1 MKNNIFLSIVFV
13 MISSC
18 STLAF
23 WEDDSDVEVIE
34 PVALQSFK
42 NEYSLSIEWKKSFK
56 GENGLGSFRPSFY
69 SGNMLVADPE
79 GNIFSINPQ
88 SGKEN
93 WKINLDRELAAGVAS
108 GFGKLI
114 VSDLNGFVIA
124 IDSDKQ
130 EIVWEKNI
138 GGEVLSNAVVS
149 ASLILVKNSV
159 GELVALSSL
168 SGEKKWFFRSQL
180 PALTVRGTGESI
192 IENGIVF
199 STFDNGRLGAFQL
212 ETGFFLWDAPI
223 SFVEGS
229 SELENLIDADSAP
242 VIAKQLIFATN
253 YQGNLTA
260 FDIAQKRPV
269 WNANASSF
277 YSPVVANNMIMVIQ
291 DDGSILSFSLANLSP
306 SWTSKEYLRRQ
317 LSSGVAYK
325 NLLLVGDLD
334 GYVHVINPMTG
345 ITVGRKKVSGDPIM
359 NLFTFRDLA
368 YVIDKESNI
377 VAIKL

>member
-1 MKNNIFLSIVFV
+1 MKNNIFLSVILIL
-13 MISSC
+13 ISSC

-23 WEDDSDVEVIE
+23 WEDDTEDEAIE
-34 PVALQSFK
+34 PVALKSFK
-42 NEYSLSIEWKKSFK
+42 NEYPISIKWKKSFK
-56 GENGLGSFRPSFY
+56 GENGLGSFKPSFY

-79 GNIFSINPQ
+79 GDIVSLNPK

-93 WKINLDRELAAGVAS
+93 WKINLNRALASGVAS

-124 IDSDKQ
+124 LDIDTQ
-130 EIVWEKNI
+130 EIIWEKNI

-159 GELVALSSL
+159 GELVALSAS
-168 SGEKKWFFRSQL
+168 SGEIKWSFRSQL

-199 STFDNGRLGAFQL
+199 STFDNGRLAAFQL

-229 SELENLIDADSAP
+229 SELENLIDGDSAP
-242 VIAKQLIFATN
+242 VLAKQLIFATN

-260 FDIAQKRPV
+260 FDVAQKRPV
-269 WNANASSF
+269 WNADASSF
-277 YSPVVANNMIMVIQ
+277 YSPIVTNNMIMVIQ

-306 SWTSKEYLRRQ
+306 SWTSDEYLRRQ
-317 LSSGVAYK
+317 LSSGIAYK
-325 NLLLVGDLD
+325 NLLLIGDLD
-334 GYVHVINPMTG
+334 GYVHAINPMTG
-345 ITVGRKKVSGDPIM
+345 ITVGRKKVSGNPIM
-359 NLFTFRDLA
+359 NIVSFRDFA
-368 YVIDKESNI
+368 YVIDLESNV
-377 VAIKL
+377 VAIQL

>member
-1 MKNNIFLSIVFV
+1 MKNNIFLSIILVLAN
-13 MISSC
+13 SC

-23 WEDDSDVEVIE
+23 WQDDTEGEVIE

-42 NEYSLSIEWKKSFK
+42 NEYPVSIEWKKSFN
-56 GENGLGSFRPSFY
+56 GENSLASFRPSFY
-69 SGNMLVADPE
+69 SGDMLVADPE
-79 GNIFSINPQ
+79 GNIFSLNPQ
-88 SGKEN
+88 TGKEN

-124 IDSDKQ
+124 IDSDTQ
-130 EIVWEKNI
+130 ETIWEKNI
-138 GGEVLSNAVVS
+138 GGEVLSNALVS
-149 ASLILVKNSV
+149 ASLVLVKNSV
-159 GELVALSSL
+159 GELVALSAL
-168 SGEKKWFFRSQL
+168 SGEKKWSFRSQL

-199 STFDNGRLGAFQL
+199 SSFDNGRLGAFQL

-242 VIAKQLIFATN
+242 VLAKQLIFATN

-269 WNANASSF
+269 WNSKASSF
-277 YSPVVANNMIMVIQ
+277 FSPIVANNMIMVIQ
-291 DDGSILSFSLANLSP
+291 DNGSILSFSLANLSS
-306 SWTSKEYLRRQ
+306 SWTSEEYLRRE
-317 LSSGVAYK
+317 LSSGAAYK
-325 NLLLVGDLD
+325 NMLLVGDLD

-345 ITVGRKKVSGDPIM
+345 ITVGRKKVSGNPIM
-359 NLFTFRDLA
+359 NIVTFRDFA
-368 YVIDKESNI
+368 YVIDQESNI
-377 VAIKL
+377 AAIKL

>member
-1 MKNNIFLSIVFV
+1 MKNNIFLSVIL
-13 MISSC
+13 ILASSC
-18 STLAF
+18 SSLAF
-23 WEDDSDVEVIE
+23 WQDDADKEVIE

-42 NEYSLSIEWKKSFK
+42 NEYPISIEWKKSFK
-56 GENGLGSFRPSFY
+56 GENTLASFTPSFY

-79 GNIFSINPQ
+79 GNILSINPQ
-88 SGKEN
+88 SGNEN
-93 WKINLDRELAAGVAS
+93 WKINLNRELASGVAS
-108 GFGKLI
+108 GFGKLV

-124 IDSDKQ
+124 LDIDTQ
-130 EIVWEKNI
+130 EIIWEKNI

-159 GELVALSSL
+159 GELVAMSAS
-168 SGEKKWFFRSQL
+168 SGETKLSFRSQL

-199 STFDNGRLGAFQL
+199 STFDNGRLAAFQL

-229 SELENLIDADSAP
+229 SELENLIDGDSAP
-242 VIAKQLIFATN
+242 VLAKQLIFATN

-260 FDIAQKRPV
+260 FDVAQKRPV
-269 WNANASSF
+269 WNADASSF
-277 YSPVVANNMIMVIQ
+277 YSPIVTNNMIMVIQ

-306 SWTSKEYLRRQ
+306 SWTSEEYLRRQ

-334 GYVHVINPMTG
+334 GYVHAINPMTG
-345 ITVGRKKVSGDPIM
+345 ITVGRKKVSGNPIM
-359 NLFTFRDLA
+359 NIVTFRDFA
-368 YVIDKESNI
+368 YVIDQESNV
-377 VAIKL
+377 VAIQL

>member
-13 MISSC
+13 LISSC

-23 WEDDSDVEVIE
+23 WEDDSDDEVIE

-42 NEYSLSIEWKKSFK
+42 NEYPFSIEWKKSFK
-56 GENGLGSFRPSFY
+56 GENALGSFRPSFY

-93 WKINLDRELAAGVAS
+93 WKINLDRELAAGVSS

-124 IDSDKQ
+124 IDSDTQ
-130 EIVWEKNI
+130 ETVWEKNI

-149 ASLILVKNSV
+149 ASLVLAKNSV
-159 GELVALSSL
+159 GELV
-168 SGEKKWFFRSQL
+168 
-180 PALTVRGTGESI
+180 ALTVRGTGESI

-277 YSPVVANNMIMVIQ
+277 YSPIVANNMIMVIQ
-291 DDGSILSFSLANLSP
+291 DDGSILSFSLSNLSP
-306 SWTSKEYLRRQ
+306 SWTSEEYLRRQ

-334 GYVHVINPMTG
+334 GYVHAINPMTG
-345 ITVGRKKVSGDPIM
+345 ITVGRKKVSGNPIM
-359 NLFTFRDLA
+359 NLVAFRDLA

>member
-1 MKNNIFLSIVFV
+1 MKNNIFLSIILIL
-13 MISSC
+13 ISSC

-23 WEDDSDVEVIE
+23 WEDDSDGEVIE

-42 NEYSLSIEWKKSFK
+42 NEYPISIEWKKSFK
-56 GENGLGSFRPSFY
+56 GENNLGSFRPSFY
-69 SGNMLVADPE
+69 SGNMLVADPQ
-79 GNIFSINPQ
+79 GNIASLNPQ

-114 VSDLNGFVIA
+114 VSDLNGFVVA
-124 IDSDKQ
+124 IDSETL
-130 EIVWEKNI
+130 EIIWEKNI
-138 GGEVLSNAVVS
+138 GGEVLSKAVVS

-159 GELVALSSL
+159 GELVALSAL
-168 SGEKKWFFRSQL
+168 SGEKKWSFRSQL

-229 SELENLIDADSAP
+229 SELENLIDGDSAP

-277 YSPVVANNMIMVIQ
+277 YSPIVANNMIMVIQ

-306 SWTSKEYLRRQ
+306 SWASEEYLRRE
-317 LSSGVAYK
+317 LSSGAAYK
-325 NLLLVGDLD
+325 NLLLIGDLD

-345 ITVGRKKVSGDPIM
+345 ITVGRKKVSGNPIM
-359 NLFTFRDLA
+359 NIVTFRDFA
-368 YVIDKESNI
+368 YAIDQDSNV

>member
-1 MKNNIFLSIVFV
+1 MKNNIFLSVILIF
-13 MISSC
+13 ISSC

-23 WEDDSDVEVIE
+23 WEDDAEDEVIE
-34 PVALQSFK
+34 PVALKSFK
-42 NEYSLSIEWKKSFK
+42 NEYPLSIEWKKSFK
-56 GENGLGSFRPSFY
+56 GENDLGSFKPSFY

-79 GNIFSINPQ
+79 GNIVSLNPQ

-93 WKINLDRELAAGVAS
+93 WKINLNRELASGVAS
-108 GFGKLI
+108 GFGKLV

-124 IDSDKQ
+124 LDIDTQ
-130 EIVWEKNI
+130 EIIWEKNI

-159 GELVALSSL
+159 GELVALSAS
-168 SGEKKWFFRSQL
+168 SGETKWSFRSQL

-199 STFDNGRLGAFQL
+199 STFDNGRLAAFQL

-229 SELENLIDADSAP
+229 SELENLIDGDSAP
-242 VIAKQLIFATN
+242 VLAKQLIFATN

-260 FDIAQKRPV
+260 FDVAQKRPV
-269 WNANASSF
+269 WNADASSF
-277 YSPVVANNMIMVIQ
+277 YSPIVTNNMIIVIQ

-306 SWTSKEYLRRQ
+306 SWTSEEYLRRQ

-334 GYVHVINPMTG
+334 GYVHAINPMTG
-345 ITVGRKKVSGDPIM
+345 ITVGRKKVSGNPIM
-359 NLFTFRDLA
+359 NIVTFRDFA
-368 YVIDKESNI
+368 YVIDQESNV
-377 VAIKL
+377 VAIQL

>member
-13 MISSC
+13 LISSC

-23 WEDDSDVEVIE
+23 WEDDSDDEVIE

-42 NEYSLSIEWKKSFK
+42 NEYPFSIEWKKSFK

-93 WKINLDRELAAGVAS
+93 WKINLDRELAAGVSS

-124 IDSDKQ
+124 IDLDTQKT
-130 EIVWEKNI
+130 VWEKNI

-149 ASLILVKNSV
+149 ASLVLAKNSV

-168 SGEKKWFFRSQL
+168 SGEKKWSFRSQL

-199 STFDNGRLGAFQL
+199 SAFDNGRLGAFQL

-277 YSPVVANNMIMVIQ
+277 YSPIVANNMIMVIQ
-291 DDGSILSFSLANLSP
+291 DNGSILSFSLSNLSP
-306 SWTSKEYLRRQ
+306 SWTSEEYLRRQ

-334 GYVHVINPMTG
+334 GYVHAINPMTG
-345 ITVGRKKVSGDPIM
+345 ITVGRKKVSRNPIM
-359 NLFTFRDLA
+359 NLVAFRDLA
-368 YVIDKESNI
+368 YAIDKESNI

>member
-1 MKNNIFLSIVFV
+1 MKNNIFLSIILIL
-13 MISSC
+13 ISSC

-23 WEDDSDVEVIE
+23 WDDDTEDEVIE
-34 PVALQSFK
+34 PVALKSFK
-42 NEYSLSIEWKKSFK
+42 NEYPLSIEWKKSFK
-56 GENGLGSFRPSFY
+56 GENGLGSFKPSFY

-79 GNIFSINPQ
+79 GNIASLNPQ

-93 WKINLDRELAAGVAS
+93 WKINLNRELASGVAS
-108 GFGKLI
+108 GFGKLV

-124 IDSDKQ
+124 VDIDTQ
-130 EIVWEKNI
+130 EIIWEKNI

-159 GELVALSSL
+159 GELVALSAS
-168 SGEKKWFFRSQL
+168 SGETKWSFRSQL

-199 STFDNGRLGAFQL
+199 STFDNGRLAAFQL

-229 SELENLIDADSAP
+229 SELENLIDGDSAP
-242 VIAKQLIFATN
+242 VLAKQLIFATN

-260 FDIAQKRPV
+260 FDVAQKRPV
-269 WNANASSF
+269 WNADASSF
-277 YSPVVANNMIMVIQ
+277 YSPIVTNNMIMVIQ
-291 DDGSILSFSLANLSP
+291 DDGSILSFSLASLSP
-306 SWTSKEYLRRQ
+306 SWTSEEYLRRQ

-334 GYVHVINPMTG
+334 GYVHAINPMTG
-345 ITVGRKKVSGDPIM
+345 ITVGRKKVSGNPIM
-359 NLFTFRDLA
+359 NIVTFRDFA
-368 YVIDKESNI
+368 YVIDQESNV
-377 VAIKL
+377 VAIQL

>member
-1 MKNNIFLSIVFV
+1 MKNNIFLSVILIL
-13 MISSC
+13 ISSC

-23 WEDDSDVEVIE
+23 WEDATEDDVIE
-34 PVALQSFK
+34 PVALKSFK
-42 NEYSLSIEWKKSFK
+42 NEYPLSIEWKKSFK
-56 GENGLGSFRPSFY
+56 GENSLGSFKPSFY

-79 GNIFSINPQ
+79 GNIVSLNPQ

-93 WKINLDRELAAGVAS
+93 WKINLNRELASGVAS
-108 GFGKLI
+108 GFGKLV

-124 IDSDKQ
+124 LDIDTQ
-130 EIVWEKNI
+130 EIIWEKNI

-159 GELVALSSL
+159 GELVALSAS
-168 SGEKKWFFRSQL
+168 SGETKWSFRSQL

-199 STFDNGRLGAFQL
+199 STFDNGRLAAFQL

-229 SELENLIDADSAP
+229 SELENLIDGDSAP
-242 VIAKQLIFATN
+242 VLAKQLIFATN

-260 FDIAQKRPV
+260 FDVAQKRPV
-269 WNANASSF
+269 WNADASSF
-277 YSPVVANNMIMVIQ
+277 YSPIVTNNMIIVIQ

-306 SWTSKEYLRRQ
+306 SWTSEEYLRRQ

-334 GYVHVINPMTG
+334 GYVHAINPMTG
-345 ITVGRKKVSGDPIM
+345 ITVGRKKVSGNPIM
-359 NLFTFRDLA
+359 NIVTFRDFA
-368 YVIDKESNI
+368 YVIDLESNV
-377 VAIKL
+377 VAIQL

>member
-1 MKNNIFLSIVFV
+1 MKINIYLSIILILV
-13 MISSC
+13 SSC
-18 STLAF
+18 STLTF
-23 WEDDSDVEVIE
+23 WQDDSDVEVIE

-42 NEYSLSIEWKKSFK
+42 NEYPLSIEWKKSFK
-56 GENGLGSFRPSFY
+56 GENSLGSFKPSFY

-79 GNIFSINPQ
+79 GNIFSLNHQ
-88 SGKEN
+88 SGKEI
-93 WKINLDRELAAGVAS
+93 WKIKLDRQLAAGIAS
-108 GFGKLI
+108 GYGKLI
-114 VSDLNGFVIA
+114 ISDINGFVIA
-124 IDSDKQ
+124 IDSDTQ
-130 EIVWEKNI
+130 EIIWEKNI
-138 GGEVLSNAVVS
+138 GGEVLSNSLVS

-159 GELVALSSL
+159 GELVALSPF
-168 SGEKKWFFRSQL
+168 SGEIEWSFRSQL
-180 PALTVRGTGESI
+180 PALTVRGTGEPI

-277 YSPVVANNMIMVIQ
+277 YSPIIANNMIMVIQ
-291 DDGSILSFSLANLSP
+291 DDGTIISFSLANLSP
-306 SWTSKEYLRRQ
+306 SWTSDEYLRRQ
-317 LSSGVAYK
+317 LSSGAAYK

-345 ITVGRKKVSGDPIM
+345 ITVGRKKVSGNPIM
-359 NLFTFRDLA
+359 NIVTFRDFA
-368 YVIDKESNI
+368 YVIDQDSNL